1 MYDQKR
7 LRLANWVSAATF
19 TIGGSLF
26 AAGAAVAQAGSGDA
40 TTAASIYLVGGIFF
54 TTGAYAALLGAIN
67 APAGVGAGAPAEKA
81 WSWWSYQP
89 LRLGWL
95 STFVLFCGTLAFGVS
110 LVDSFIDGLDTRG
123 VNRLIWR
130 PEVVGCVLFL
140 LSGHLAMTEV
150 CGRHLPCLRRR
161 DLPWSITAI
170 NQIGSILFMIA
181 AIAAFT
187 RPQTMHEVNV
197 AIANWCTFAGAVCFA
212 IGGVMQAFE
221 RPG

>member
-1 MYDQKR
+1 
-7 LRLANWVSAATF
+7 LT
-19 TIGGSLF
+19 
-26 AAGAAVAQAGSGDA
+26 
-40 TTAASIYLVGGIFF
+40 
-54 TTGAYAALLGAIN
+54 
-67 APAGVGAGAPAEKA
+67 
-81 WSWWSYQP
+81 
-89 LRLGWL
+89 
-95 STFVLFCGTLAFGVS
+95 TFVLFCGTLAFGIS
-110 LVDSFIDGLDTRG
+110 LVDSFIDGLSTHG

-187 RPQTMHEVNV
+187 RPQTMSEVNV
-197 AIANWCTFAGAVCFA
+197 AIANWGTFTGAVCFA
-212 IGGVMQAFE
+212 VGGEMQAFA